1 MFTCPGKRYRLC
13 SFRPRALRGAVRR
26 RRQGIRTGPG
36 DWRVERLRPDL
47 LGLGTDPRDRSDCR
61 SPRRRQPGVQ
71 RVRHHHAERRQRQP
85 AALLGAFIRRLLD
98 PWPNKIHL
106 QSFRLGERP
115 LTSASL
121 SLTFDLGVAK
131 FDLGLG
137 KFDLW
142 LCVCH
147 QVWPWS
153 C

>member
-85 AALLGAFIRRLLD
+85 AALLGAYLN
-98 PWPNKIHL
+98 PNL
-106 QSFRLGERP
+106 AR
-115 LTSASL
+115 LTSKAFVSV
-121 SLTFDLGVAK
+121 SDL
-131 FDLGLG
+131 
-137 KFDLW
+137 
-142 LCVCH
+142 
-147 QVWPWS
+147 
-153 C
+153 